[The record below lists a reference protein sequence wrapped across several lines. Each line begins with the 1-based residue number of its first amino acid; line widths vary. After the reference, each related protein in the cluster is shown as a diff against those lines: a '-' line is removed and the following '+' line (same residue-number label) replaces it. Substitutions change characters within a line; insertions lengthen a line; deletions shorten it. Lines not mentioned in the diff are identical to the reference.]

1 MKIGFDVNALAV
13 KWSGIKH
20 YTLYLLNALMKVDK
34 ENEYLL
40 YSRESFSDLDPL
52 EPNFRYCSVPSRW
65 HWRLGLRSELRKGE
79 INIFHS
85 ANPAP
90 PPIRGCKFIF
100 TAHDLCFKANRHW
113 VPFRTYCRLTLYKA
127 LAFRLSHKIIAI
139 SESTKHEIMKYY
151 KVPEDKIRV
160 VYYGIDHDIFKPIE
174 AVSLIEAAKQRYGIE
189 DDFIIY
195 AGIINV
201 RKNITRLLQ
210 AFSLLKKEH
219 KFPHKLVLA
228 GEESEVH
235 PDVSL
240 LLEQLDLR
248 DEVLCIGFV
257 PQDDLPLLYNGAE
270 LLIYPSLY
278 EGFGLPLLEA
288 MACGTPVI
296 TSNISSMAEVAG
308 DAGLLVDPYNVDAM
322 AQGMYLLLSDTD
334 LRNKLREK
342 GLQRAQEFTWEK
354 AAKETLE
361 VYEEVHNR

>member
-20 YTLYLLNALMKVDK
+20 YTLYLLNGLMKVDK

-40 YSRESFSDLDPL
+40 YFRKPISDLNPL

-65 HWRLGLRSELRKGE
+65 QWRLGLPSELKKGG
-79 INIFHS
+79 INVFHS
-85 ANPAP
+85 GSPAP

-100 TAHDLCFKANRHW
+100 TIHDLCFKANRRW
-113 VPFRTYCRLTLYKA
+113 VPFRVYWLLTLYIG
-127 LAFRLSHKIIAI
+127 LAARLSHKIIAI

-151 KVPEDKIRV
+151 KVPEEKIRV
-160 VYYGIDHDIFKPIE
+160 VYYGIDHDMFKPIDDG
-174 AVSLIEAAKQRYGIE
+174 SLIKATKQKYGIE
-189 DDFIIY
+189 DEFILY
-195 AGIINV
+195 TGIINV

-210 AFSLLKKEH
+210 AFSLLKREH
-219 KFPHKLVLA
+219 KLPHKLVLA
-228 GEESEVH
+228 GEESGIY
-235 PDVSL
+235 PDVPL

-257 PQDDLPLLYNGAE
+257 PQDDLPLLYNAAE

-296 TSNISSMAEVAG
+296 TSNISSMSEVAG
-308 DAGLLVDPYNVDAM
+308 DAGLLIDPYNVEDI
-322 AQGMYLLLSDTD
+322 AQAMYLLLNDID

-342 GLQRAQEFTWEK
+342 GLLRAQEFSWEK
-354 AAKETLE
+354 AARETLE
-361 VYEEVHNR
+361 VYEDALT